1 MDTTGQTP
9 TNPYADM
16 AELPPPIFSTMTNA
30 LPKTFAALLGE
41 YQRNGHGRYK
51 DIKGR
56 KTNWSNGQKNALHK
70 RLYLYEQIAREAH
83 AMGSR
88 NGPYRNKTL
97 QVRLEAAAAAL
108 DLKYKNK
115 NKSLD
120 QTMKEI
126 KATDSSVKSRK
137 RRSNELSTDE
147 PVSP

>member
-1 MDTTGQTP
+1 MVTTGQTP
-9 TNPYADM
+9 TNPFADM

-41 YQRNGHGRYK
+41 YQRNGHGHYK

-97 QVRLEAAAAAL
+97 QVRLEAPITM
-108 DLKYKNK
+108 NG
-115 NKSLD
+115 SLPL
-120 QTMKEI
+120 TT
-126 KATDSSVKSRK
+126 ASGSGASGGSSE
-137 RRSNELSTDE
+137 RSFSHAK
-147 PVSP
+147 